1 MASDLRLWLVT
12 IYRPQHVLFLL
23 LAVAIVLGFPQL
35 EVRGLVT
42 LSWPAAPAYVSA
54 SAGEML
60 PWFATLPAD
69 AVIAADFEPLIW
81 LNTGR
86 MSVPFYIYGYRGRAV
101 TAPTPAEQRAY
112 LERQGASYVMISGYV
127 SQSVP
132 ELNALVQSYPGW
144 LRMVKQW
151 SGGRTVFR
159 VNRGF

>member
-1 MASDLRLWLVT
+1 
-12 IYRPQHVLFLL
+12 
-23 LAVAIVLGFPQL
+23 
-35 EVRGLVT
+35 
-42 LSWPAAPAYVSA
+42 
-54 SAGEML
+54 ML

-86 MSVPFYIYGYRGRAV
+86 LSVPFYIYGYRGREV

-132 ELNALVQSYPGW
+132 ELNALVRSYPGW
-144 LRMVKQW
+144 LTMVKQW